1 MPNEPCPAL
10 KMKEALDK
18 TALKDSRAYQIVIT
32 SHLSHLTPTEKDIM
46 LLPAPTSAIPT
57 NIITGFL
64 GTGKTS
70 LIKQLLT
77 LKPKDERWAILVN
90 EFGEVGIDGAF
101 FKGRPE
107 DNIYIREVPGGC
119 MCCTS
124 GLPMQIAL
132 NQLISYAKPHR
143 LLIEPTGVGHPKE
156 VLAALQQPH
165 YQDVFDI
172 LATLTLVDARA
183 IAQTRYRENLIYQ
196 EQLSIADRIIATKTD
211 LYEGDEVDHLKN
223 YLAEQGLANTPFSM
237 LDSPLADLSILA
249 GTSDSVLDEDQAL
262 SDKPEHKHAH
272 EHKHDHD
279 KSGSLVDDLQHAL
292 QQTGRV
298 TIENAAQGFA
308 SQGWIFNGNK
318 IFDFTQA
325 MNLLSVIEVDRL
337 KAALIT
343 EKGIFGFDKVDDVL
357 SCIELDESPDSR
369 LEIIDADAS
378 RISTAVNELES
389 TLFT

>member
-1 MPNEPCPAL
+1 
-10 KMKEALDK
+10 
-18 TALKDSRAYQIVIT
+18 
-32 SHLSHLTPTEKDIM
+32 M

-70 LIKQLLT
+70 LIKQLLI

-172 LATLTLVDARA
+172 QATLTLVDARV
-183 IAQTRYRENLIYQ
+183 IAQPRYRENLIYQ

-211 LYEGDEVDHLKN
+211 LYKGDEVGHLKS
-223 YLAEQGLANTPFSM
+223 YLAEQGLANTPLTM
-237 LDSPLADLSILA
+237 LDNPLVSLSILA
-249 GTSDSVLDEDQAL
+249 GRIGSVTVKELAL
-262 SDKPEHKHAH
+262 SDKPEHKHAQEHRH
-272 EHKHDHD
+272 EHEHDE
-279 KSGSLVDDLQHAL
+279 SLVDDLQQAL
-292 QQTGRV
+292 QRTGRV
-298 TIENAAQGFA
+298 TIENAAQGFS
-308 SQGWIFNGNK
+308 SQGWIFNGDK

-325 MNLLSVIEVDRL
+325 MNLLSVVEVDRL
-337 KAALIT
+337 KAVLIT
-343 EKGIFGFDKVDDVL
+343 EKGIFGFDKVDEVL
-357 SCIELDESPDSR
+357 TCIELDESPDSR
-369 LEIIDADAS
+369 LEIIDADAT
-378 RISTAVNELES
+378 RISTAVNKLES
-389 TLFT
+389 TLFA